1 MCVDIWVG
9 LLILAGAAGA
19 GLWLLFYWTARRR
32 DLVRRP
38 EEKQVGY
45 GFKKALLIYQPSN
58 RGKNHAIAWALA
70 RTLAKAGHTVT
81 VNYPSPV
88 LDYDPAEYDY
98 LIFGGSVYMGELGR
112 PLRDYLARLKFK
124 GKRVLLFA
132 IGDMEKAPELASL
145 RLCVPAGNTVRSIK
159 VRPEEGKKLC
169 QFALG

>member
-1 MCVDIWVG
+1 MEWWLIP
-9 LLILAGAAGA
+9 LLLLAAGVG
-19 GLWLLFYWTARRR
+19 GLILLFYWTGRRR
-32 DLVRRP
+32 DLIRRP

-58 RGKNHAIAWALA
+58 RGKNHALAWALA

-88 LDYDPAEYDY
+88 LSYDPAEYDY
-98 LIFGGSVYMGELGR
+98 LIFGGSAYMGELGR
-112 PLRDYLARLKFK
+112 PLRDYLARLKFR

-132 IGDMEKAPELASL
+132 IGDMEKAPELAGL

-159 VRPEEGKKLC
+159 IRPDEGKKLC